1 MQGYVKGKGGYV
13 MNEQR
18 QTIVGMLG
26 EIISTMCDKYCKFPQ
41 MYTGENEDE
50 LYEEHCDGCILNKL
64 I

>member
-1 MQGYVKGKGGYV
+1 MQGHVKGKGGYEMEKTV
-13 MNEQR
+13 NDILNE
-18 QTIVGMLG
+18 VVE
-26 EIISTMCDKYCKFPQ
+26 EICDKYCKFPQ